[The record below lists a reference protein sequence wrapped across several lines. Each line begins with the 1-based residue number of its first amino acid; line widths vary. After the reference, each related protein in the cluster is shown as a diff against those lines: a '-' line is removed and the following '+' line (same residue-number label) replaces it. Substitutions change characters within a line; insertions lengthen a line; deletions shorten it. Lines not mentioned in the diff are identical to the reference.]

1 MRADYLLRQV
11 NSIICVKDSS
21 NYRWRINF
29 MNSEVKIGNFEYD
42 PSDEIGS
49 GAFGKVYMC
58 KCIDG
63 KVPDG
68 RKICA
73 KVSCEPS

>member
-1 MRADYLLRQV
+1 
-11 NSIICVKDSS
+11 
-21 NYRWRINF
+21 
-29 MNSEVKIGNFEYD
+29 MNSGVKIGNFEYD

-63 KVPDG
+63 KVPDS